1 MLETKRLSTIRE
13 EILQCQ
19 KCPLAKERK
28 NAVPGEGP
36 TSVDIMFIGEGPGF
50 HENQQGKPFVGQAGA
65 FLDELLAAADLKRNE
80 VFITNVVKCRPPSN
94 RDPMP
99 EELIACAHYLD
110 EQIALL
116 DPKVIVTLG
125 RFSMA
130 KFIENGRISQIHG
143 KSHKVGK
150 RLVVTMYHPAAA
162 LHQPALRP
170 ALVQDFSKLPQ
181 ILGREAPVVQPKVEA
196 PVQPKVEASA
206 PEKKFVK
213 KEEKP
218 NLPEQLSLF

>member
-1 MLETKRLSTIRE
+1 MSDANRLITIRE

-19 KCPLAKERK
+19 KCLLAKGRK

-36 TSVDIMFIGEGPGF
+36 SAVDIMFIGEGPGY

-65 FLDELLAAADLKRNE
+65 FLDELLAAADLKREE
-80 VFITNVVKCRPPSN
+80 VFITNVVKCRPPNN

-99 EELIACAHYLD
+99 EELTACAHYLD

-130 KFIENGRISQIHG
+130 KFIENGKISQIHG

-150 RLVVTMYHPAAA
+150 RLIVTMYHPAAA

-170 ALVQDFSKLPQ
+170 ALVEDFAKLPQ
-181 ILGREAPVVQPKVEA
+181 LLGRESFVAQPKVEA
-196 PVQPKVEASA
+196 PVQPKVAA
-206 PEKKFVK
+206 PTPEVKSVK

-218 NLPEQLSLF
+218 SLPEQMSLF

>member
-1 MLETKRLSTIRE
+1 MSETNRLNTIRE
-13 EILQCQ
+13 EILHCQ
-19 KCPLAKERK
+19 KCLLAKGRK

-36 TSVDIMFIGEGPGF
+36 SSVDIMFIGEGPGF

-65 FLDELLAAADLKRNE
+65 FLDELLAAADLKRQE

-94 RDPMP
+94 RDPML
-99 EELIACAHYLD
+99 EELTACAHYLD

-130 KFIENGRISQIHG
+130 KFIENGKISQIHG
-143 KSHKVGK
+143 KSHKIGK
-150 RLVVTMYHPAAA
+150 RLIVTMYHPAAA

-170 ALVQDFSKLPQ
+170 ALVEDFQKLPQ
-181 ILGREAPVVQPKVEA
+181 LLGREKAIVQPTVEA
-196 PVQPKVEASA
+196 PVQPKVEAPA
-206 PEKKFVK
+206 PEKKLVK

>member
-1 MLETKRLSTIRE
+1 MSDANRLKTIRE

-19 KCPLAKERK
+19 KCPLAKGRK

-36 TSVDIMFIGEGPGF
+36 SSVDIMFIGEGPGY
-50 HENQQGKPFVGQAGA
+50 HENQQGKPFVGQAGM
-65 FLDELLAAADLKRNE
+65 FLDELLAAADLKREE

-99 EELIACAHYLD
+99 EELAACAQYLD
-110 EQIALL
+110 EQISLL

-130 KFIENGRISQIHG
+130 KFIENGKISQIHG

-150 RLVVTMYHPAAA
+150 RLIVTMYHPAAA

-170 ALVQDFSKLPQ
+170 ALVEDFAKLPQ
-181 ILGREAPVVQPKVEA
+181 LLGRESFVAQPKVEA
-196 PVQPKVEASA
+196 PVWPKAEAPT
-206 PEKKFVK
+206 PEVKSVK

-218 NLPEQLSLF
+218 SLPEQMSLF

>member
-1 MLETKRLSTIRE
+1 MSETNRLNTIRE
-13 EILQCQ
+13 EILHCQ
-19 KCPLAKERK
+19 KCPLAKGRK

-36 TSVDIMFIGEGPGF
+36 ASVDIMFIGEGPGY
-50 HENQQGKPFVGQAGA
+50 HENQQGKPFVGQAGM
-65 FLDELLAAADLKRNE
+65 FLDELLAAADLKRE
-80 VFITNVVKCRPPSN
+80 DVFITNVVKCRPPNN

-99 EELIACAHYLD
+99 EELTACAHYLD

-130 KFIENGRISQIHG
+130 KFIENGKISQIHG

-170 ALVQDFSKLPQ
+170 ALVEDFSKLPQ
-181 ILGREAPVVQPKVEA
+181 LLGKETPVVQPKVETPVQPKVEA
-196 PVQPKVEASA
+196 PVFDRKS
-206 PEKKFVK
+206 VK

-218 NLPEQLSLF
+218 DLPEQLSLF

>member
-1 MLETKRLSTIRE
+1 MSETNRLNTIRE

-19 KCPLAKERK
+19 KCPLAKGRK

-36 TSVDIMFIGEGPGF
+36 SSVDIMFIGEGPGY
-50 HENQQGKPFVGQAGA
+50 HENQQGKPFVGQAGM
-65 FLDELLAAADLKRNE
+65 FLDELLASADLKRE
-80 VFITNVVKCRPPSN
+80 DVFITNVVKCRPPEN

-99 EELIACAHYLD
+99 EELTACAHYLD

-150 RLVVTMYHPAAA
+150 RLIVTMYHPAAA

-170 ALVQDFSKLPQ
+170 ALVEDFSKLRHL
-181 ILGREAPVVQPKVEA
+181 LGKEEPVQPKAAVPAALKVEA
-196 PVQPKVEASA
+196 PIIDRKS
-206 PEKKFVK
+206 VK
-213 KEEKP
+213 KQEKP
-218 NLPEQLSLF
+218 DLPEQLSLF